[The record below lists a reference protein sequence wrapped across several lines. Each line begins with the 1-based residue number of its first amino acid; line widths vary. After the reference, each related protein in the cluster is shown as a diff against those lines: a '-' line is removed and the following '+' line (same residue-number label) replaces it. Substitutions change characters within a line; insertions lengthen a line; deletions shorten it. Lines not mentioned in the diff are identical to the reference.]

1 MVQLS
6 SSLGVGRPHPTA
18 ETAAEDAR
26 RTRAEHARPVAQE
39 VEAQTGPPGER
50 GRSTR
55 SGARAGEPGGRRTAV
70 LSWRALVS
78 GRRPGER
85 RRLPGIAAV
94 WRPRR
99 AHTGS
104 VTPAAPRQPLPAGPG
119 QESVW
124 DYPRPPALVRSDR
137 LVEVRLSDDGPLL
150 ATTRR
155 AWRVL
160 ETSHPPTWY
169 VPREDVAD
177 GVLGLS
183 DAPSTGCEWKGRATY
198 WDVDEPTSS
207 RGEPG
212 APGEPGASGDEDGA
226 GAPRRAAAWTY
237 EEPTPRFRVLAG
249 AVAFSPSQV
258 VATVDGERVRP
269 QEGGFYG
276 GWVTDDVVGPFKGGP
291 GTWGW

>member
-1 MVQLS
+1 M
-6 SSLGVGRPHPTA
+6 
-18 ETAAEDAR
+18 
-26 RTRAEHARPVAQE
+26 
-39 VEAQTGPPGER
+39 
-50 GRSTR
+50 
-55 SGARAGEPGGRRTAV
+55 
-70 LSWRALVS
+70 
-78 GRRPGER
+78 
-85 RRLPGIAAV
+85 
-94 WRPRR
+94 
-99 AHTGS
+99 
-104 VTPAAPRQPLPAGPG
+104 
-119 QESVW
+119 W

-137 LVEVRLSDDGPLL
+137 LVEVRLRDGGPLL

-169 VPREDVAD
+169 VPRADVVD
-177 GVLGLS
+177 GALALS

-198 WDVDEPTSS
+198 WDVAEPA
-207 RGEPG
+207 EPG
-212 APGEPGASGDEDGA
+212 SGTGAP
-226 GAPRRAAAWTY
+226 APRRAGAWTY
-237 EEPTPRFRVLAG
+237 EEPTPRFRELAG